1 MLYLATRE
9 TEYKDE
15 IKDTLPKAL
24 CRDLKHYQQQRIIFT
39 SPAFRMGIVG
49 LFLLT
54 PILCAWGI
62 TLFHNNMQ
70 QPKTHSSN
78 QTIIDD
84 NLSLKEQASYFEQAL
99 IDYIAAL
106 NSAFDGYY
114 GYETPTEKGYSD
126 E

>member
-1 MLYLATRE
+1 MPLEKLCFILPPE
-9 TEYKDE
+9 KQN
-15 IKDTLPKAL
+15 IKMRLKIHFQ
-24 CRDLKHYQQQRIIFT
+24 KHYQQQRIIFT

-114 GYETPTEKGYSD
+114 GYETPTEKGYSN